1 MRLTLRYT
9 QRHHHLPI
17 LDLMVFRRF
26 VLLILLALLP
36 LRSFA
41 TSEMQISMAA
51 GQWAALATHGASDAP
66 HSAAMPCHGEAAQL
80 ISGNV
85 DETTSTHET
94 SNNHHS
100 ACTLCDLCHSVAMV
114 CALELLPTPPAS
126 STARLSLVSTDTGHA
141 LVNRLERPPR
151 RS

>member
-80 ISGNV
+80 IGGNEDV
-85 DETTSTHET
+85 TTSPHET

-100 ACTLCDLCHSVAMV
+100 ACTLCDLCHNVAMV